1 MLILLLILVIKE
13 IYFDGHTPEPSY
25 LDSSTD
31 SFSVG
36 PVQKTPPSCD
46 LLDVVIRKMTCSWQ
60 EKSCLTWGRCGETKQ
75 LDMESP
81 CS

>member
-1 MLILLLILVIKE
+1 MISIYFKFHKLINAILTLMLILILILVIKE

-36 PVQKTPPSCD
+36 PVQETPPSCD
-46 LLDVVIRKMTCSWQ
+46 LLDVVIRKMTCS
-60 EKSCLTWGRCGETKQ
+60 
-75 LDMESP
+75 
-81 CS
+81 